1 MRKLVLILIL
11 LAALG
16 AWAWWIWQNK
26 QHERPT
32 NAVSGTIECDEI
44 HVASRYGGRVE
55 NLFAR
60 EGDSLTNGQLIAE
73 LSAPELHAQHAEA
86 AALLA
91 DLEAGARQEERAAAK
106 SEWESAIAE
115 LELAQNE
122 AKRALELFR
131 TATISEIERDRA
143 SSRATAL
150 EKGVAAAKSRY
161 ELLKAGARPERIT
174 QARATLQR
182 IDTQLAE
189 LRVTA
194 PTNCV
199 LEVLSVKVGDVAAPN
214 RELATLLL
222 SQHLWIRVYV
232 AQAQL
237 GKLKLGQTVQV
248 RADALPGKSFRGE
261 IEQINR
267 SAEFTPRNVQTT
279 EERVKRVFGVKV
291 RLNDDSGELRPGMTG
306 DVTFPGE
313 AP

>member
-1 MRKLVLILIL
+1 MRKALVALLA

-26 QHERPT
+26 QHERP
-32 NAVSGTIECDEI
+32 AGAASGTIECDEI

-60 EGDSLTNGQLIAE
+60 EGDSLTNGQLIAQ
-73 LSAPELHAQHAEA
+73 LSAPELHAQRAEVA
-86 AALLA
+86 ATLA
-91 DLEAGARQEERAAAK
+91 DLEAGARKEELAAAQ
-106 SEWESAIAE
+106 SEWESARAE

-122 AKRALELFR
+122 AKRAAELFR
-131 TATISEIERDRA
+131 GATISEIERDRSA
-143 SSRATAL
+143 SRATAI
-150 EKGVAAAKSRY
+150 EKIVAAAKSRY
-161 ELLKAGARPERIT
+161 ELLESGTRPERLA

-182 IDTQLAE
+182 VDTQLAE

-194 PTNCV
+194 PTNSV

-214 RELATLLL
+214 RELATLLV

-232 AQAQL
+232 AQPQL
-237 GKLKLGQTVQV
+237 GKLKLGQAVKV
-248 RADALPGKSFRGE
+248 HADALPGKSFRGQ
-261 IEQINR
+261 IEQISR

-291 RLNDDSGELRPGMTG
+291 GLDNEAGELRPGMTG
-306 DVTFPGE
+306 EVIF
-313 AP
+313 